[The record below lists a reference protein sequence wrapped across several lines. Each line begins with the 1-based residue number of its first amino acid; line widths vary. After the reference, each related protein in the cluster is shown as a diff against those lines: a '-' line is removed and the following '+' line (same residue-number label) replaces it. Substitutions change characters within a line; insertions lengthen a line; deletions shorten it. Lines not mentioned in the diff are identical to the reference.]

1 MCQEGFDP
9 CQDDLGA
16 LRAEHERTKKNRLL
30 PLVLYPSPEPRL
42 PGDPAQREKLPAEM
56 PPEDPSSL
64 DLMPL

>member
-30 PLVLYPSPEPRL
+30 PLILYPCPIPPDEWPRKKR
-42 PGDPAQREKLPAEM
+42 DKLPAEM
-56 PPEDPSSL
+56 PPEDPSSQ
-64 DLMPL
+64 DLIPL